1 VAKKGKFITFEG
13 PEGSGKST
21 QSRFMVAD
29 LKRKG
34 FKVLYTR
41 EPGGTKIGERIRKI
55 LLDPKSKG
63 MSVECETLLYLA
75 NRAQIVSEKIL
86 PALKRG
92 EIVVCDRFHDATV
105 AYQGYGGKVSLK
117 KLKAFRDFTTIGTT
131 PDLTILL
138 DIESKKGLG
147 RSKSNDRIEQ
157 KALAYHRKVRQGYLK
172 IAKASPGRVKVIRTK
187 HNIHQTQELVR
198 KEVYRCL

>member
-21 QSRFMVAD
+21 QSRLLVAH
-29 LKRKG
+29 LRRKG

-41 EPGGTKIGERIRKI
+41 EPGGTKIGERIRKV
-55 LLDPKSKG
+55 LLDPKCKG

-75 NRAQIVSEKIL
+75 NRAQIVSEKML

-105 AYQGYGGKVSLK
+105 AYQGYGGKISLK
-117 KLKAFRDFTTIGTT
+117 LLEALRKFATSNLK

-138 DIESKKGLG
+138 DVESKEGLR
-147 RSKSNDRIEQ
+147 RSKSNDRMEQ
-157 KALAYHRKVRQGYLK
+157 KALAYHRKVRRGYLK
-172 IAKASPGRVKVIRTK
+172 IAKSDPRRVKLIR
-187 HNIHQTQELVR
+187 VR
-198 KEVYRCL
+198 KDIDTTQTIVRRHVLGCL